1 MPLVLLSPVA
11 PAHADAV
18 QRLASDPAVTAT
30 TNLPEPYPEGGAASW
45 IEFIAPRHAA
55 GVEYA
60 FAILAE
66 RGEAGSELVGMCGL
80 VMPDG
85 SGAHADAPAVMGYWI
100 GADYWGRGYATAA
113 CELLTAFAFAETAVT
128 VIDAY
133 TLVENG
139 ASRRVLEKAG
149 AVLVGI
155 VPNIYPKWR
164 PERLMAHYRLRR

>member
-18 QRLASDPAVTAT
+18 QRLASDTAVTAT
-30 TNLPEPYPEGGAASW
+30 TSLPEPYPEGGAASW
-45 IEFIAPRHAA
+45 IEFITPRHAA

-66 RGEAGSELVGMCGL
+66 PEDAGPELVGMCGL

-85 SGAHADAPAVMGYWI
+85 SGADDDAPAVMGYWI

-113 CELLTAFAFAETAVT
+113 CEALTTFAFTETAVT
-128 VIDAY
+128 VIDAFP
-133 TLVENG
+133 LVENA
-139 ASRRVLEKAG
+139 ASRRVLEKTG
-149 AVLVGI
+149 ATLLGI
-155 VPNIYPKWR
+155 VPNICPKWK